1 MTDITPEMIE
11 AAKSAYWSEVHHG
24 GGYSDKCYAAAIQ
37 AALCLLDKPEA
48 VEATSPQSN
57 VVGDPVVPITTGM
70 PEVRVSLIAR
80 AVRQSLRNYGHKVAE
95 STLPECIAGD
105 VERTLAAHEKTWAPA
120 RPPRD
125 FGINGGDLSE
135 SRDNIGSAYTRST
148 PSPQTRDAA
157 ADTDAAQSTPEAIV
171 RSAASAVID
180 ELAERFAEKPGTAD
194 DYADYM
200 RRIPEAIISALKGDR
215 GRASIGEA
223 A

>member
-1 MTDITPEMIE
+1 MTDIPEDKFKLWFFRDLSSDQRKKLFGVFGMPMDQLDTHGSQ
-11 AAKSAYWSEVHHG
+11 ALALRHLFSAETVTSADCSG
-24 GGYSDKCYAAAIQ
+24 LLPCAICGLD
-37 AALCLLDKPEA
+37 ADTLGLSASRIRSCLLDKPEA
-48 VEATSPQSN
+48 AETVGEA
-57 VVGDPVVPITTGM
+57 GEM
-70 PEVRVSLIAR
+70 PGS
-80 AVRQSLRNYGHKVAE
+80 
-95 STLPECIAGD
+95 
-105 VERTLAAHEKTWAPA
+105 
-120 RPPRD
+120 
-125 FGINGGDLSE
+125 NGGFTMAVFKASDVPL
-135 SRDNIGSAYTRST
+135 GTKLYTR
-148 PSPQTRDAA
+148 P